1 MKRITYVVTVI
12 VILLAMFIGYNAVA
26 QQLGRGRSP
35 KLIIMPGDGFAPLRS
50 LIADAARS
58 IDLVMYRLDDKATI
72 NVLKSAA
79 VRGVKVRVM
88 LEKHP
93 DEGAEANRATESEL
107 KSARIH
113 TKWTNPEFKQTM
125 ERAVVVDRSV
135 AAVAT
140 FDLIA
145 ENEKGCRGFA
155 TTLRDPRDISDILW
169 MYEADWTRVS
179 AKPLN
184 SNMTWN
190 EGGTR
195 TRLLQLIRNAH
206 KEIRIYANRIR
217 NAEAAST
224 LIEALGRGVN
234 VRIIAGTESG
244 KEDSSLTKMRMAGA
258 KIRRLKGMSL
268 SANIVI
274 ADDGSRGEIALLGA
288 GHISTEAHKKMR
300 TLGIIISD
308 SERLS
313 LLEKTFDADWR
324 RSSLSPPG

>member
-1 MKRITYVVTVI
+1 MKRITYIVTVI

-26 QQLGRGRSP
+26 QQLGRGRVT
-35 KLIIMPGDGFAPLRS
+35 KLIIMPGNGFAPLRS
-50 LIADAARS
+50 LIANAARS

-155 TTLRDPRDISDILW
+155 TTLRDPRDISDIIW

-179 AKPLN
+179 TKPLR
-184 SNMTWN
+184 SSLAW
-190 EGGTR
+190 EPGGAR
-195 TRLLQLIRNAH
+195 TRLLTLIRSAR
-206 KEIRIYANRIR
+206 KEILIYANGIKDD
-217 NAEAAST
+217 EAAST
-224 LIEALGRGVN
+224 LTEALGRGVT
-234 VRIIAGTESG
+234 VKIIAGSEAKG
-244 KEDSSLTKMRMAGA
+244 DASLTRMRMAGA
-258 KIRRLKGMSL
+258 KVRHLKGMVL
-268 SANIVI
+268 SANAII
-274 ADDGSRGEIALLGA
+274 ADDGSGGRLAILGA
-288 GHISTEAHKKMR
+288 TRLATGARTKMR
-300 TLGIIISD
+300 ALGVIISD
-308 SERLS
+308 SERLA
-313 LLEKTFDADWR
+313 LLKKAFNTDWR
-324 RSSLSPPG
+324 RSGG